1 MSESCMPPTTR
12 LRCPRCGTEMNR
24 HAEKLVYS
32 DNAADARRIDPMLG
46 GLIEETHA
54 CPACGNVESRRL

>member
-1 MSESCMPPTTR
+1 MPSTTK
-12 LRCPRCGTEMNR
+12 LRCSKCGAEMNR

-32 DNAADARRIDPMLG
+32 DNTADTRLIDPALG

-54 CPACGNVESRRL
+54 CPRCGNVESRRV

>member
-1 MSESCMPPTTR
+1 
-12 LRCPRCGTEMNR
+12 MNR

-32 DNAADARRIDPMLG
+32 DRAADTRLIDPALG

-54 CPACGNVESRRL
+54 CPRCGNIESRRI

>member
-1 MSESCMPPTTR
+1 MASNTR
-12 LRCPRCGTEMNR
+12 LRCSKCGTEMNR

-32 DNAADARRIDPMLG
+32 DSSADARRIDPALG

-54 CPACGNVESRRL
+54 CPQCGNVESRRL

>member
-1 MSESCMPPTTR
+1 
-12 LRCPRCGTEMNR
+12 MNC

-32 DNAADARRIDPMLG
+32 DSVAEAGRIDPALG

-54 CPACGNVESRRL
+54 CPGCGNVESRRL

>member
-1 MSESCMPPTTR
+1 MAPSTK
-12 LRCPRCGTEMNR
+12 LRCSKCGAEMNR

-32 DNAADARRIDPMLG
+32 DSSADAPRIDPALG

-54 CPACGNVESRRL
+54 CPTCGNVESRRL

>member
-1 MSESCMPPTTR
+1 
-12 LRCPRCGTEMNR
+12 MNR

-32 DNAADARRIDPMLG
+32 DSLPDAARIDPALG

-54 CPACGNVESRRL
+54 CPGCGNVESRRL

>member
-1 MSESCMPPTTR
+1 MPPTTR
-12 LRCPRCGTEMNR
+12 LRCPRCGTEMNG

-46 GLIEETHA
+46 GLIEGTHA

>member
-1 MSESCMPPTTR
+1 
-12 LRCPRCGTEMNR
+12 MNR

-32 DNAADARRIDPMLG
+32 DSSADARRIDPALG

-54 CPACGNVESRRL
+54 CPQCGNVESRRL